1 VREVYRRSGGRTPTL
16 GAAELAAMYRPLL
29 NNISSINQFWHAPLD
44 LDLDALLPHEER
56 VPYLELPDRV
66 SIRGRDVDIDYD
78 VEPGPLGV
86 ARLRLPEKM
95 ARTLVEE
102 ELPVLDRPVRFTV
115 LRGQRGT
122 VRASTLD
129 ELQDLLDRPW
139 SPPPRA
145 DGDGRPAPRRQPKD
159 GRHQSGKRRRRR

>member
-1 VREVYRRSGGRTPTL
+1 VV
-16 GAAELAAMYRPLL
+16 
-29 NNISSINQFWHAPLD
+29 
-44 LDLDALLPHEER
+44 LPVEAR
-56 VPYLELPDRV
+56 APYLELPNHV
-66 SIRGRDVDIDYD
+66 SVRGREVEIDYD
-78 VEPGPLGV
+78 VEPGPVGV

-122 VRASTLD
+122 VRAATLD

-139 SPPPRA
+139 APPPRPRA
-145 DGDGRPAPRRQPKD
+145 DDRRQPKD
-159 GRHQSGKRRRRR
+159 GRRNGKGRRRRR